1 MIAVPNLRTVACLL
15 AALMLL
21 AQAPAQAEPLTIE
34 LPAEMPAAG
43 PVDLGQGANKSPEGH
58 ILGADNRS
66 LLLDGQ
72 RLIPVVGEF
81 HYTRYPADEW
91 RDELLKMKAGGITVV
106 STYAFWIHQEE
117 EPGQFNWSGRKSL
130 RDFLKLCHDVGLLA
144 IVRMGPWCHGEVR
157 NGGFPDWVQKSGT
170 KLRTADPAFL
180 RLVAPFYQQTA
191 EQMKGLLWKDGGP
204 VIGVQMDNECNNLR
218 YLFALK
224 KMAQDDGVDVPFYT
238 MTGWNRVE
246 IPTHDLLP
254 LFGAYSVGFWGGRPE
269 DYRKVFVF
277 SDSRDGE
284 MGAQMQVKRVDRS
297 KTIALFPYACCEIG
311 GGMMSS
317 YLRRIKII
325 PDDIAAMALV
335 KIGSG
340 CNMQGYYMFQGG
352 NNPDSNLSSLNEQK
366 PNPMPF
372 KDYDFQAPLGA
383 CGEVRQQYHLLREQH
398 LFLHDFGTAVAR
410 TLPVYP
416 DERPKDLDD
425 FDTLRWCVRWDGQS
439 GFLFFNN
446 RQPTVPLPDHPA
458 VQFAL
463 KTAEGIKTVPS
474 QPVAIANGTYGIWPI
489 HLDCD
494 GVKLDYATA
503 QPLCRLQD
511 GNTVWYFFAALDG
524 IPAEI
529 SLAADPSTVTV
540 DASQK
545 ENLSGHV
552 VIQHVAPG
560 LNRSVSVAAGNG
572 GSVNFVVLSAEQA
585 REFYRLPF
593 AGRHRAVLFD
603 QAIMPDGNML
613 RLQAM
618 EPENPTLAVFPTLTS
633 IKAGNANLDG
643 QADGV
648 FTRFALDG
656 LRQPEKLAITVSQQQ
671 PAGPAATALK
681 GMDDATW
688 NAAAV
693 YQLHLPASSG
703 RREILRIHYI
713 GDAARLYVGDKF
725 FDDNFYNGDSFSIA
739 LWRIPAEQWST
750 IRLKILPYSEAL
762 GPRLPPQADDAV
774 AKAKAT
780 SSIDQLSAELIEQWE
795 APVSPP

>member
-1 MIAVPNLRTVACLL
+1 MVAVPDLRTAACLL
-15 AALMLL
+15 VALLLL

-58 ILGADNRS
+58 VLGADNRS
-66 LLLDGQ
+66 LLLDGE
-72 RLIPVVGEF
+72 RFIPVVGEF

-106 STYAFWIHQEE
+106 STYVFWIHQEE
-117 EPGQFNWSGRKSL
+117 EQGHFDWSGRKSL

-170 KLRTADPAFL
+170 KLQTADPAFL

-191 EQMKGLLWKDGGP
+191 AQMKGLLWKDGGP
-204 VIGVQMDNECNNLR
+204 VIGVQMDNECGNLR

-224 KMAQDDGVDVPFYT
+224 KMAQHDGVDVPFYT
-238 MTGWNRVE
+238 MTGWNGVD
-246 IPTHDLLP
+246 IPRQNLLP
-254 LFGAYSVGFWGGRPE
+254 LFGAYTAGFWGGTLE
-269 DYRKVFVF
+269 DYRKGFIF

-284 MGAQMQVKRVDRS
+284 MGAQMQTKRVDRS

-311 GGMMSS
+311 SGMASS
-317 YLRRIKII
+317 YARRIKVI

-340 CNMQGYYMFQGG
+340 SNMQGYYMFQGG
-352 NNPDSNLSSLNEQK
+352 NNPDGKLSSLNEQK
-366 PNPMPF
+366 PNSMPF

-398 LFLHDFGTAVAR
+398 LFLHDFGTALAR
-410 TLPVYP
+410 AVPVYP
-416 DERPKDLDD
+416 DDRPKDLED

-446 RQPTVPLPDHPA
+446 RQPTAPLPDHPA

-463 KTAEGIKTVPS
+463 KTAEGTKIVPS
-474 QPVAIANGTYGIWPI
+474 QPVAIANGSYGIWPI
-489 HLDCD
+489 NLDCD
-494 GVKLDYATA
+494 GVKLDYATT

-511 GNTVWYFFAALDG
+511 GKTVWYFFAALNG

-529 SLAADPSTVTV
+529 SLAADPSAVTV
-540 DASQK
+540 DAGQK
-545 ENLSGHV
+545 ENLPEHV
-552 VIQHVAPG
+552 VIQHIAPG
-560 LNRSVSVAAGNG
+560 LNRAVSVAVANG

-593 AGRHRAVLFD
+593 AGRDRAVLFG
-603 QAIMPDGNML
+603 QAIMPDGNKL

-618 EPENPTLAVFPTLTS
+618 DAKNPILAVFPTLTT
-633 IKAGNANLDG
+633 IKVANANSRWPSRRPIHPICAG
-643 QADGV
+643 RTSP
-648 FTRFALDG
+648 TRKTRDDC
-656 LRQPEKLAITVSQQQ
+656 Q
-671 PAGPAATALK
+671 PAAT
-681 GMDDATW
+681 
-688 NAAAV
+688 
-693 YQLHLPASSG
+693 
-703 RREILRIHYI
+703 RRAHRD
-713 GDAARLYVGDKF
+713 G
-725 FDDNFYNGDSFSIA
+725 
-739 LWRIPAEQWST
+739 
-750 IRLKILPYSEAL
+750 SE
-762 GPRLPPQADDAV
+762 GHG
-774 AKAKAT
+774 
-780 SSIDQLSAELIEQWE
+780 
-795 APVSPP
+795 